1 MQAQCSLQNYGL
13 KRGEKMI
20 DNEDVFN
27 KLVGLVNLNDAHF
40 KVIVDNQNLI
50 LKNQERLSKQL
61 ADVNAKLNKLLE

>member
-1 MQAQCSLQNYGL
+1 MDL
-13 KRGEKMI
+13 KEVKKMI